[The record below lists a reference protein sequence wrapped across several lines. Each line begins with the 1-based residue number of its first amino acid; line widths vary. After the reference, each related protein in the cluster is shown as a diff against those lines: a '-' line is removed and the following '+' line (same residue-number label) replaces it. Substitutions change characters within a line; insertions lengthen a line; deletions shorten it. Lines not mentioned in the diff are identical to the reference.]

1 MKKNMGNIDRIVR
14 IAIAI
19 VLIALNAK
27 GLVSGNTAFVAI
39 IIAVIFLITGLFGFC
54 PVYKLFGIKSRK
66 II

>member
-19 VLIALNAK
+19 ILIALNAK
-27 GLVSGNTAFVAI
+27 GLVSGGTALTAI
-39 IIAVIFLITGLFGFC
+39 IIAVTFLVTTIFGFC
-54 PVYKLFGIKSRK
+54 PVYKLFGVNRQK